1 MMFFLTLKVFD
12 LGAADAIAP
21 QRCCAVLPC
30 MRTVFDDTPSW
41 DAIASAVLDGFCRA
55 GATRVRQ

>member
-1 MMFFLTLKVFD
+1 MMYFLILNRLD
-12 LGAADAIAP
+12 LEAADEIAP

-41 DAIASAVLDGFCRA
+41 DAIASAS
-55 GATRVRQ
+55 